1 MAGYLNVRELLH
13 ALSDAL
19 ADEFERAGVS
29 AEYYDQDSS
38 PLPAYTHA
46 LLVRTGLVPGFKVA
60 RRVLVRR
67 KDLHAY
73 IERHRSNPTSQA
85 RQLIVKT
92 LQSNNYSDARASER
106 PADA

>member
-19 ADEFERAGVS
+19 ADHLERGAPS
-29 AEYYDQDSS
+29 AEYYDQETS
-38 PLPAYTHA
+38 PLPPHTHA

-60 RRVLVRR
+60 RRVLVKR

-73 IERHRSNPTSQA
+73 IELHKVEPNVASTMPDSEA
-85 RQLIVKT
+85 AAVEQLLGRAGVRKT
-92 LQSNNYSDARASER
+92 G
-106 PADA
+106 

>member
-1 MAGYLNVRELLH
+1 VAGYLNVRELLH

-60 RRVLVRR
+60 RRVLVKR

-73 IERHRSNPTSQA
+73 IERHKVEPNVASTTADSEDA
-85 RQLIVKT
+85 AVEQLLGRAGVRKT
-92 LQSNNYSDARASER
+92 G
-106 PADA
+106 